1 MSLQAGEGGRIER
14 VRVRGDVGGRGGE
27 GRERQV
33 RVRGEEGE
41 GGTERQARRE
51 GWRE

>member
-1 MSLQAGEGGRIER
+1 MKR
-14 VRVRGDVGGRGGE
+14 VTVRGEAREEGE
-27 GRERQV
+27 REVGRERQV
-33 RVRGEEGE
+33 RVGGEDGE